1 MLLDVL
7 SLLITVQDSCRL
19 RMFSLAFKKFM
30 IKLKLMIL
38 IIKDGWISSS
48 TSVKLSSS
56 IRALLPT
63 METRELTL

>member
-1 MLLDVL
+1 
-7 SLLITVQDSCRL
+7 
-19 RMFSLAFKKFM
+19 MFSLAFKRFM
-30 IKLKLMIL
+30 MKLKLMIK